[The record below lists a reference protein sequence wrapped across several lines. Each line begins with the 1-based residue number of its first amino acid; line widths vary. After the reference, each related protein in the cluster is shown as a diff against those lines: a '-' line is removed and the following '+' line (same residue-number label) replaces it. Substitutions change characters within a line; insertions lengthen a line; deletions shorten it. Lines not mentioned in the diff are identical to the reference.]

1 MSEKSSAVFTA
12 IASVS
17 LVNPVGT
24 KDLVLTAN
32 FCWGLELGSEGGVS
46 LSSTQRPEKPLLDD
60 SDFDQ
65 VARSFKRLYE
75 LLNSEPPDMDES
87 LSLTHSLDRI

>member
-24 KDLVLTAN
+24 KDLVLTTN
-32 FCWGLELGSEGGVS
+32 FCWEPELGSEGGVS
-46 LSSTQRPEKPLLDD
+46 SSSTQRPEKPLLDD

-65 VARSFKRLYE
+65 VAKSFKRLYE
-75 LLNSEPPDMDES
+75 LLNSDLPGMGER
-87 LSLTHSLDRI
+87 LSFAHSLDKI